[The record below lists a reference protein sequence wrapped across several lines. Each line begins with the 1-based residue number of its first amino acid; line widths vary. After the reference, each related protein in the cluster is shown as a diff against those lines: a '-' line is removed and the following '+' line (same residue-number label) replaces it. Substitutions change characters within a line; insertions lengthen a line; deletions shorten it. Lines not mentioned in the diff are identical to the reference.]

1 MADPLADRTGAA
13 RLAAKPAATG
23 STVFSVG
30 GSGADDNLL
39 LRLTKG
45 TVRGRAQRQVPTD
58 SGVFDCTVLE
68 TDAPVNPGDSG
79 GPVMNDRGEL
89 VAVVSHFVIDQ
100 RQVSGNIDL
109 EELRDFVRRH
119 RPGR

>member
-1 MADPLADRTGAA
+1 MQIDG
-13 RLAAKPAATG
+13 
-23 STVFSVG
+23 
-30 GSGADDNLL
+30 
-39 LRLTKG
+39 
-45 TVRGRAQRQVPTD
+45 
-58 SGVFDCTVLE
+58 GVFECMFLE

-89 VAVVSHFVIDQ
+89 VAVVSHFLIGQ

-109 EELRDFVRRH
+109 EEVRDFIRRH